1 VSLRFSHLPSQ
12 SATTMSAADLIRN
25 ADGSI
30 YHLHLPPEAIAD
42 KIILVGDPARVDKV
56 ARHFDRVEWTMQHR
70 EFRSLSGWKDQQ
82 RFTVL
87 SSGIGTDNI
96 DIVWTEL
103 DALVNYDWEKQQF
116 RPTLRSLK
124 ALRLGTCGG
133 VQGEVPIGSLVHSR
147 YAIGGDALMHY
158 YQPSGKLPPAGQ
170 ALRATLEQLTSTLHP
185 HPPRWYASQCDED
198 LDAHLAER
206 FPDILPGITFTA
218 AGFYGPQ
225 GRNLGRIPLG
235 MPELIPRLRQF
246 AFDGLRVLN
255 LEMETAAIMA
265 LGRALGHQC
274 GSISVILAQR
284 EHNTFHP
291 QPAKA
296 IDHLIE
302 RGLAVLMGW

>member
-1 VSLRFSHLPSQ
+1 
-12 SATTMSAADLIRN
+12 MSAADLIRN

-30 YHLHLPPEAIAD
+30 YHLHLHRDEIAE
-42 KIILVGDPARVDKV
+42 KVILVGDPRRVDQV
-56 ARHFDRVEWTMQHR
+56 ASHFERVESTRQHR
-70 EFRSLSGWKDQQ
+70 EFRSITGWKEQQ
-82 RFTVL
+82 RLTVL

-116 RPTLRSLK
+116 CSTLRKLK

-133 VQGEVPIGSLVHSR
+133 LHGDIPVGSLIHSR
-147 YAIGGDALMHY
+147 YAIGGDGLMSY
-158 YQPSGKLPPAGQ
+158 YQPSGKLPAAVQ
-170 ALRATLEQLTSTLHP
+170 ALQATLGRLTSTLHP

-198 LDAHLAER
+198 LDALLAER

-225 GRNLGRIPLG
+225 GRDLGRVPLG
-235 MPELIPRLRQF
+235 MPELIPGLREV

-265 LGRALGHQC
+265 LGRALGHQS
-274 GSISVILAQR
+274 GAISVVLAQR
-284 EHNTFHP
+284 AQNAFHP
-291 QPAKA
+291 EPSAA
-296 IDHLIE
+296 VDHLIE
-302 RGLAVLMGW
+302 QGLAVMLAWEVSA